1 MAQPPEDAGSM
12 TWNLWLDILLV
23 ILILLFA
30 PIGFMRGPVKETFVT
45 LGVLFGALLADY
57 WARPWGRDLDS
68 MIGLGDEQAAFV
80 VAMAFLVAATFIGG
94 YGIGVALAGSEFSM
108 QGRVLGGF
116 AAMFN
121 GALLV
126 SFTLQYV
133 RRYLLSTENEESL
146 RDSYVVR
153 FLMDELGWLLLLV
166 GVLVVPL
173 IVYILVTGR
182 QAYRIPGHG
191 DEYEY
196 EDEYYD
202 EYDEFAEQPYVAAGA
217 AAATRTLPPRVH
229 PAPDEQWGRGY
240 KAEPIPAPVRPTD
253 ATRPIAAAE
262 VLRSEEPPETG
273 ARIGDT
279 DPDMAVVA
287 GPAPPAAPE
296 AEAEAKPEP
305 PPQPAST
312 GLPSGYFRCA
322 HCHAV
327 LPPDTR
333 VCPVCGQMN

>member
-1 MAQPPEDAGSM
+1 M

-30 PIGFMRGPVKETFVT
+30 PIGFMRGPVKEIIVT

-68 MIGLGDEQAAFV
+68 MTGLGDEQGAFV
-80 VAMAFLVAATFIGG
+80 VAMAFLVGATFIGG
-94 YGIGVALAGSEFSM
+94 YGIGVALANSDFSL
-108 QGRVLGGF
+108 QGRLLGGF
-116 AAMFN
+116 AAMLN

-133 RRYLLSTENEESL
+133 RRYLLSAENEESL
-146 RDSYVVR
+146 RDSFVVR

-166 GVLVVPL
+166 GVLLIPL

-182 QAYRIPGHG
+182 QAYRTPGHA

-196 EDEYYD
+196 DDEYYD
-202 EYDEFAEQPYVAAGA
+202 EYDEDEGAEPYVAAGA
-217 AAATRTLPPRVH
+217 AAAATRALPPRVH

-240 KAEPIPAPVRPTD
+240 KAEPPPSQVRPTD
-253 ATRPIAAAE
+253 ATRPIVAAE
-262 VLRSEEPPETG
+262 VLRRADDQATG
-273 ARIGDT
+273 DHLGDT
-279 DPDMAVVA
+279 DPDMAVVL
-287 GPAPPAAPE
+287 APPTPAEPEQPAPE
-296 AEAEAKPEP
+296 AEP
-305 PPQPAST
+305 PAPARD
-312 GLPSGYFRCA
+312 LPPGYMRCA

-333 VCPVCGQMN
+333 LCPVCGQMN

>member
-1 MAQPPEDAGSM
+1 M

-30 PIGFMRGPVKETFVT
+30 PIGFMRGPVKEIIVT

-68 MIGLGDEQAAFV
+68 MTGLGDEQGAFV
-80 VAMAFLVAATFIGG
+80 VAMAFLVGATFIGG
-94 YGIGVALAGSEFSM
+94 YGIGVALANSDFSL
-108 QGRVLGGF
+108 QGRLLGGF

-153 FLMDELGWLLLLV
+153 FLMDELGWLLLIV
-166 GVLVVPL
+166 GILLIPL
-173 IVYILVTGR
+173 IAYILVTGR
-182 QAYRIPGHG
+182 QAYRTPGHV
-191 DEYEY
+191 DEYDY
-196 EDEYYD
+196 DDEYYD
-202 EYDEFAEQPYVAAGA
+202 DYDEDFADEPYVAAGA
-217 AAATRTLPPRVH
+217 AAAATRNLPPRVH
-229 PAPDEQWGRGY
+229 PAPDEQWGKGY
-240 KAEPIPAPVRPTD
+240 KAEPAPTTARPTD
-253 ATRPIAAAE
+253 LTRPIVAAE
-262 VLRSEEPPETG
+262 VLRQADEPTTG
-273 ARIGDT
+273 AHLGDT
-279 DPDMAVVA
+279 DPNMAVVSA
-287 GPAPPAAPE
+287 SAATVAEEHPAEE
-296 AEAEAKPEP
+296 AEPEP
-305 PPQPAST
+305 TPNSLPP
-312 GLPSGYFRCA
+312 GYIRCA

-333 VCPVCGQMN
+333 LCPVCGQMN

>member
-1 MAQPPEDAGSM
+1 M

-30 PIGFMRGPVKETFVT
+30 PIGFMRGPVKEVLVT

-68 MIGLGDEQAAFV
+68 YVGLGDDQAAFV

-94 YGIGVALAGSEFSM
+94 YGIGATLANTEFSM
-108 QGRVLGGF
+108 QGRVLGG
-116 AAMFN
+116 AVAMFN

-133 RRYLLSTENEESL
+133 RRFLLSTENEESL

-153 FLMDELGWLLLLV
+153 FLMDQLGWLLLIV
-166 GVLVVPL
+166 GVLSIPL
-173 IVYILVTGR
+173 ILYVLFSGR
-182 QAYRIPGHG
+182 QAYRTGHYE
-191 DEYEY
+191 EYDY

-202 EYDEFAEQPYVAAGA
+202 EDYGEFDDAAVAA

-229 PAPDEQWGRGY
+229 PAPDERWSQGY
-240 KAEPIPAPVRPTD
+240 KAEPPPAQVSPTE
-253 ATRPIAAAE
+253 ATRLLVAAE
-262 VLRSEEPPETG
+262 MAERESATEHKPPL
-273 ARIGDT
+273 GDT
-279 DPDMAVVA
+279 DPEMAVVS
-287 GPAPPAAPE
+287 
-296 AEAEAKPEP
+296 AEDADDDDPTLHVPEP
-305 PPQPAST
+305 EPT
-312 GLPSGYFRCA
+312 GLAPGYTRCA

-333 VCPVCGQMN
+333 LCPVCGQMN